1 LQEFLRLLDKLVH
14 MTGAANLTVGNFV
27 MLAIGLG
34 LIFLAIKR
42 NLEPYELLPIGFGI
56 LLANLP
62 LTRLMP
68 ENVAAVEVFKNGDF
82 FGGIQQYGVLGVFYY
97 FGLYYW
103 NILPPLIFIC
113 IGAMTDFGPLIANPR
128 MLLLGAAA
136 QIGVFI
142 AFFGALFLGFNLPEA
157 CSIGIIGGADGP
169 TTIYTSAKLARHI
182 LPVTA
187 AIAYIY
193 MATVAFIQ
201 PPIMRL
207 LTTKEER
214 KIRMKQLRHVS
225 KAEKVIFPAA
235 GAVIIILL
243 VPLSAPLIGMF
254 MFGNLIRESGVVKRL
269 THAAQNELMNIV
281 TIILMLCVGISMSAE
296 TMLKWETLKVL
307 CLGLV
312 AFAMGTAGG
321 ILLAKIMNFFSKNK
335 INPLIGSAGVSAV
348 PMAARMSQ
356 IVGQEE
362 DPRNFLLMHA
372 MGPNVAGVIGSAI
385 AAGMFLTLMDAM
397 GRV

>member
-1 LQEFLRLLDKLVH
+1 MQEFLDLLNKLVH
-14 MTGAANLTVGNFV
+14 MTGVANLRGGNFV

-68 ENVAAVEVFKNGDF
+68 IDVAAVKLMDNGDF

-136 QIGVFI
+136 QIGVFV

-225 KAEKVIFPAA
+225 KAEKIIFPAA

-321 ILLAKIMNFFSKNK
+321 ILLARFMNLFSKNK

-356 IVGQEE
+356 IVGQRE
-362 DPRNFLLMHA
+362 DPHNFLLMHA

-397 GRV
+397 GQI